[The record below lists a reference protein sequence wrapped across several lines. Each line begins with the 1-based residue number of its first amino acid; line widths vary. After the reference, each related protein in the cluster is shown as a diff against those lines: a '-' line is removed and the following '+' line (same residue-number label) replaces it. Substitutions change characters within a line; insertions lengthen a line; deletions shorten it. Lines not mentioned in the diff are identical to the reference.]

1 MKRVP
6 LFDLHAQYLAIK
18 PQIDEAIAAVIAE
31 SAFIRGRFVENFEKT
46 YAADYGVK
54 HCISCA
60 NGTDSIYI
68 VLKQLGIGAGDE
80 VITTANSWIASSETI
95 TQTGARVVFADTED
109 AYYTLDPAIVAA
121 RITPRTKAI
130 LAVHLLGQ
138 AADLHPLQSLCKMHG
153 LHLIEDCAQAH
164 YATYQGQRVGT
175 FGTAATFSFYPGKN
189 LGAYGDA
196 GAIVT
201 NDDELAARC
210 RSFARHGSS
219 PTDKHDHVME
229 GINSRMDGLQA
240 AVLLAKLPHI
250 REWTQARRRI
260 AAAYDSALSGVEGI
274 RLPATRSGCEHV
286 WHVYSVRVA
295 QAKAVQKKLVE
306 AGIATTQHYPTPLPF
321 LKAYQYLGSRP
332 GDFPCAERHS
342 REMLSL
348 PIYPEMSEDTVSYVA
363 NHLEAAVREP

>member
-1 MKRVP
+1 M
-6 LFDLHAQYLAIK
+6 
-18 PQIDEAIAAVIAE
+18 
-31 SAFIRGRFVENFEKT
+31 
-46 YAADYGVK
+46 K

-109 AYYTLDPAIVAA
+109 AYYTLDPATVAA
-121 RITPRTKAI
+121 KITPRTKAI

-138 AADLHPLQSLCKMHG
+138 AADLHPLQSLCKEHG

-175 FGTAATFSFYPGKN
+175 FGVAATFSFYPGKN

-196 GAIVT
+196 GTIVT
-201 NDDELAARC
+201 NDDELAAKC

-250 REWTQARRRI
+250 HEWTLARRRI
-260 AAAYDSALSGVEGI
+260 AAAYDAALAGVEGV
-274 RLPATRSGCEHV
+274 RLPATRPGSEHV

-295 QAKAVQKKLVE
+295 QVKADRRNLPRQ
-306 AGIATTQHYPTPLPF
+306 ASPPHSITP
-321 LKAYQYLGSRP
+321 RP
-332 GDFPCAERHS
+332 CRF
-342 REMLSL
+342 
-348 PIYPEMSEDTVSYVA
+348 
-363 NHLEAAVREP
+363 